1 MYLTPELTALL
12 AAQVERVQALERETW
27 RGWCPGCS
35 RIFAKPHRGSQRQDF
50 RKAWKSACKAAG
62 YTGMLRHDF
71 RRTAVRNMVN
81 RSISERVAMTIT
93 GHKTRAVFDR
103 YHIVS
108 PATSGTPRAKLA
120 EHDFGHNR
128 GHSGA
133 GEAASAQVVRIPD
146 TDD

>member
-1 MYLTPELTALL
+1 MWSAWWPSA
-12 AAQVERVQALERETW
+12 ETW
-27 RGWCPGCS
+27 RGWCHDCS
-35 RIFAKPHRGSQRQDF
+35 RTSPSCTGGASARTSA
-50 RKAWKSACKAAG
+50 KAWKSACKAAG

-108 PATSGTPRAKLA
+108 PADLREAARKLA
-120 EHDFGHNR
+120 EPV
-128 GHSGA
+128 SATIAATA
-133 GEAASAQVVRIPD
+133 GQVTPITQKQKARAAQG
-146 TDD
+146 